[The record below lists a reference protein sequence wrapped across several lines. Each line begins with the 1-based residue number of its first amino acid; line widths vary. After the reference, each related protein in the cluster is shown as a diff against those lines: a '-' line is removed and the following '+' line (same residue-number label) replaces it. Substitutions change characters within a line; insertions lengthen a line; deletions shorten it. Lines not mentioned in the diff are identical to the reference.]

1 MPTAITPP
9 GKLRAASDMPR
20 AWLEAGALP
29 FNWWWLRQLPKGD
42 GHPVMVI
49 PGFAGSDTYNK
60 PLLRFLR
67 DQGYHAVG
75 WKQGVNLGHSH
86 IDLAQLNLRID
97 KLYGREG
104 RKISLIGH
112 SLGGIIAREAARRH
126 PDKIRQVISLG
137 SPIGEARDNASKLN
151 YLYRQVNSEP
161 GELNEQEWH
170 QSPPVPTT
178 AIYSRFDGV
187 LDWRVCLQADG
198 HERTENIEVVG
209 SHNGLT
215 VNAMS
220 WVVIAERLSRAE
232 GDWRPFRK
240 HRLFRWLF
248 RKPAWQSAYTVNA

>member
-1 MPTAITPP
+1 MQVDIAPP
-9 GKLRAASDMPR
+9 GKLRAVSDAPR
-20 AWLEAGALP
+20 AWLEAGAIP
-29 FNWWWLRQLPKGD
+29 FNWWWLRLLPKGD

-60 PLLRFLR
+60 PLRRFLR

-86 IDLAQLNLRID
+86 LDLAQLSGRLE
-97 KLYGREG
+97 KLHG
-104 RKISLIGH
+104 RKGRKVTLIGH

-126 PDKIRQVISLG
+126 PDKVRQVISLG
-137 SPIGEARDNASKLN
+137 SPIGKERDKASTLN
-151 YLYRQVNSEP
+151 ELYRLINSEP
-161 GELNEQEWH
+161 GELNEQHWH
-170 QSPPVPTT
+170 VAPPVPTT

-187 LDWRVCLQADG
+187 LDWRVCLQKDG
-198 HERTENIEVVG
+198 HEQTENVEVYG

-232 GDWRPFRK
+232 GDWRPFEQN
-240 HRLFRWLF
+240 RLLRWLY
-248 RKPAWQSAYTVNA
+248 RRSPSGASTR

>member
-1 MPTAITPP
+1 MQQTVTPP
-9 GKLRAASDMPR
+9 GKWRSASDVPR
-20 AWLEAGALP
+20 AWLEAGSIP
-29 FNWWWLRQLPKGD
+29 FNWFWLRQLPKGD

-49 PGFAGSDTYNK
+49 PGFAGSDTYNR

-86 IDLAQLNLRID
+86 LDLAQLSQRVQ

-104 RKISLIGH
+104 RKVSLVGH

-137 SPIGEARDNASKLN
+137 SPIGEARDEASNLN
-151 YLYRQVNSEP
+151 SLYRQVNTEPNNLSEH
-161 GELNEQEWH
+161 QWH
-170 QSPPVPTT
+170 LPPPVPTT

-198 HERTENIEVVG
+198 HEQTENIEVYG

-215 VNAMS
+215 VNPMA
-220 WVVIAERLSRAE
+220 WVVIAERLSRPQD
-232 GDWRPFRK
+232 DWRPFRQ
-240 HRLFRWLF
+240 HRVLRWLY
-248 RKPAWQSAYTVNA
+248 RKPARRASEPALS

>member
-1 MPTAITPP
+1 VQTPIAPP
-9 GKLRAASDMPR
+9 GKLRSFSDAPR
-20 AWLEAGALP
+20 AWLEAGSLP

-86 IDLAQLNLRID
+86 LDLTQLTQRVD
-97 KLYGREG
+97 KLFSKKG
-104 RKISLIGH
+104 RKVSLIGH
-112 SLGGIIAREAARRH
+112 SLGGIIAREAARRA
-126 PDKIRQVISLG
+126 PEKIRQVISLG
-137 SPIGEARDNASKLN
+137 SPIGEARDAASKLN
-151 YLYRQVNSEP
+151 ALYRQINSEP
-161 GELNEQEWH
+161 SELNEHEWH
-170 QSPPVPTT
+170 LAPPVPTT

-187 LDWRVCLQADG
+187 LDWRVCMQSAS
-198 HERTENIEVVG
+198 HAQTENIEVYG

-240 HRLFRWLF
+240 HAVLRWLY
-248 RKPAWQSAYTVNA
+248 RKPAIEGA